1 MILTAS
7 NLTRVLAPVR
17 LAKLMQ
23 KSSRKLLVVLIGL
36 LVLGFVVYRSSG
48 MLRHS
53 EFSGIEMLRAVRSA
67 NPYYLILS
75 LVTIYLCYALRSLRW
90 KVFQQ
95 NLGPSSFWNIYKMTL
110 AGFSALQL
118 LGRPGEPV
126 RPVLLARK
134 EKLPVSGMFGVYL
147 LERIFDFASMAVI
160 AIVALLRFRVDSQS
174 GETARALEK
183 AAKPA
188 ASLLF
193 LGILG
198 ATSLLVYLRF
208 HGTALLE
215 RQLQGWLQAHGWRAK
230 VAGIVME
237 FARGVQTI
245 RSWRDLALAVLYSA
259 VHWFLVLVVY
269 FWVAKSFGGTLSTLS
284 LSDAMLVLA
293 VTLVGSVLQLPGV
306 GGGSQAVSTIA
317 YSRIF
322 LVKTEAA
329 LAASIVLWLITFA
342 ACSLAGV
349 PILIHEGLSLG
360 KLRELAEHEKDAAI
374 ESAAKQGDSVQ

>member
-1 MILTAS
+1 
-7 NLTRVLAPVR
+7 
-17 LAKLMQ
+17 MQ
-23 KSSRKLLVVLIGL
+23 KPSRKLLVVLIGL

-215 RQLQGWLQAHGWRAK
+215 RQLQVWLQAHGWRAK

-349 PILIHEGLSLG
+349 PLLIHEGLSLG
-360 KLRELAEHEKDAAI
+360 RLRELAEHEKEAAI
-374 ESAAKQGDSVQ
+374 ESAAQQGDSAQ

>member
-1 MILTAS
+1 MQ
-7 NLTRVLAPVR
+7 TR
-17 LAKLMQ
+17 
-23 KSSRKLLVVLIGL
+23 SRKLLVVLIGL
-36 LVLGFVVYRSSG
+36 LVLGFVAYRSIG
-48 MLRHS
+48 MLHHS
-53 EFSGIEMLRAVRSA
+53 DFSGAEMLRAVRSA

-75 LVTIYLCYALRSLRW
+75 LVAIYACYALRALRW

-126 RPVLLARK
+126 RPFLLARK

-160 AIVALLRFRVDSQS
+160 ATIALLGFRADAQS
-174 GETARALEK
+174 SETAQALEK
-183 AAKPA
+183 TAKPA
-188 ASLLF
+188 AFFLV
-193 LGILG
+193 LGILV
-198 ATSLLVYLRF
+198 ATALLVYLRF

-215 RQLQGWLQAHGWRAK
+215 RQLQRWLKAHGWRGK
-230 VAGIVME
+230 IAGIVLE

-245 RSWRDLALAVLYSA
+245 RNGRDLLLALFYSA
-259 VHWFLVLVVY
+259 AHWFLVLVIY
-269 FWVAKSFGGTLSTLS
+269 LWVAKSFGGTLGTLS

-293 VTLVGSVLQLPGV
+293 VTLVGSLLQLPGV

-317 YSRIF
+317 YTKIF

-349 PILIHEGLSLG
+349 PLLIREGLSLG
-360 KLRELAEHEKDAAI
+360 KLKEMAEHEKEAAV
-374 ESAAKQGDSVQ
+374 EGAARQGDSAQ

>member
-1 MILTAS
+1 
-7 NLTRVLAPVR
+7 
-17 LAKLMQ
+17 MQ
-23 KSSRKLLVVLIGL
+23 TSSRKLLVVLIGL
-36 LVLGFVVYRSSG
+36 LVVGFVVYRSSG
-48 MLRHS
+48 MIRHS
-53 EFSGIEMLRAVRSA
+53 DFSGTEMLHAVRSA

-75 LVTIYLCYALRSLRW
+75 LATIYACYALRALRW

-126 RPVLLARK
+126 RPLLLARR
-134 EKLPVSGMFGVYL
+134 EKLPISGVFGVYL
-147 LERIFDFASMAVI
+147 LERIFDFAFMALI
-160 AIVALLRFRVDSQS
+160 AIVALLRFHVNSQS
-174 GETARALEK
+174 SETARSLEK

-188 ASLLF
+188 AFFLV
-193 LGILG
+193 LGILA
-198 ATSLLVYLRF
+198 ATALLVFLRF

-215 RQLQGWLQAHGWRAK
+215 RQLQGWLHAHGWRGK
-230 VAGIVME
+230 IAGIVLE

-245 RSWRDLALAVLYSA
+245 RSGRDLSLALFYSA
-259 VHWFLVLVVY
+259 VHWFLVLVIY
-269 FWVAKSFGGTLSTLS
+269 FWVAQSFGSTLGTLS

-293 VTLVGSVLQLPGV
+293 FALVGSLVQLPGV
-306 GGGSQAVSTIA
+306 GGGSQAVTTIA
-317 YSRIF
+317 YTKIF

-349 PILIHEGLSLG
+349 PLLIHEGLSLG
-360 KLRELAEHEKDAAI
+360 KLRELAEHEKEAAM
-374 ESAAKQGDSVQ
+374 EGAAEQGDSAQ

>member
-1 MILTAS
+1 
-7 NLTRVLAPVR
+7 
-17 LAKLMQ
+17 MQ
-23 KSSRKLLVVLIGL
+23 TSSRKLLVVLIGL
-36 LVLGFVVYRSSG
+36 LVVGFVVYRSSG
-48 MLRHS
+48 MLHHS
-53 EFSGIEMLRAVRSA
+53 DFSGKEMLHAVRSA

-75 LVTIYLCYALRSLRW
+75 LFAIYACYALRALRW

-126 RPVLLARK
+126 RPLLLARK

-160 AIVALLRFRVDSQS
+160 AAIALLRFRADGSS
-174 GETARALEK
+174 SETALALEK
-183 AAKPA
+183 TAKPA
-188 ASLLF
+188 AALLV
-193 LGILG
+193 LGVTA
-198 ATSLLVYLRF
+198 ATVLLVYLRF
-208 HGTALLE
+208 HGTALVE
-215 RQLQGWLQAHGWRAK
+215 RQLSGWLQSHGWRGKIAR
-230 VAGIVME
+230 IVLE

-245 RSWRDLALAVLYSA
+245 RSWNDLTLAVFYSA
-259 VHWFLVLVVY
+259 AHWFLVLLIY
-269 FWVAKSFGGTLSTLS
+269 LWVPKSFGGTLGGLR

-293 VTLVGSVLQLPGV
+293 VSLVGSVLQLPGV

-317 YSRIF
+317 YTKIF
-322 LVKTEAA
+322 LVRTEAA

-349 PILIHEGLSLG
+349 PLLIHEGLSLG
-360 KLRELAEHEKDAAI
+360 KLREMAEHEKETAM
-374 ESAAKQGDSVQ
+374 ESAAQQGDSAQ

>member
-1 MILTAS
+1 
-7 NLTRVLAPVR
+7 
-17 LAKLMQ
+17 MQ
-23 KSSRKLLVVLIGL
+23 TSSRKLLVVLIGL
-36 LVLGFVVYRSSG
+36 LVVGFVVYRSSG
-48 MLRHS
+48 MLHHS
-53 EFSGIEMLRAVRSA
+53 DFSGTEMLHAVRSA

-75 LVTIYLCYALRSLRW
+75 LFAIYACYALRALRW

-126 RPVLLARK
+126 RPLLLARK

-160 AIVALLRFRVDSQS
+160 AAIALLRFRADGSS
-174 GETARALEK
+174 SETALALEK

-188 ASLLF
+188 AALLV
-193 LGILG
+193 LGVTA
-198 ATSLLVYLRF
+198 ATVLLVYLRF
-208 HGTALLE
+208 HGTALVE
-215 RQLQGWLQAHGWRAK
+215 RQLSGWLQSHGWRGKIAR
-230 VAGIVME
+230 IVLE

-245 RSWRDLALAVLYSA
+245 RSWNDLTLAVFYSA
-259 VHWFLVLVVY
+259 AHWFLVLLIY
-269 FWVAKSFGGTLSTLS
+269 LWVPKSFGGTLGGLR

-293 VTLVGSVLQLPGV
+293 VSLVGSVLQLPGV

-317 YSRIF
+317 YTKIF
-322 LVKTEAA
+322 LVRTEAA

-349 PILIHEGLSLG
+349 PLLIHEGLSLG
-360 KLRELAEHEKDAAI
+360 KLRDMAEHEKEAAI
-374 ESAAKQGDSVQ
+374 ESAAQQGDSAQ

>member
-1 MILTAS
+1 
-7 NLTRVLAPVR
+7 
-17 LAKLMQ
+17 MQ
-23 KSSRKLLVVLIGL
+23 SSSRKLLVVLIGL

-48 MLRHS
+48 MIRHS
-53 EFSGIEMLRAVRSA
+53 EFSGTEMLCAVRSA
-67 NPYYLILS
+67 NSYYLILS
-75 LVTIYLCYALRSLRW
+75 LIAIYLCYALRSVRW

-126 RPVLLARK
+126 RPFLLARK

-160 AIVALLRFRVDSQS
+160 ATVALLGFRADPQS
-174 GETARALEK
+174 SETARALER

-188 ASLLF
+188 ALF
-193 LGILG
+193 LVLGILA
-198 ATSLLVYLRF
+198 ATALLVYLRF

-215 RQLQGWLQAHGWRAK
+215 RQLQGWLQARGWRGK
-230 VAGIVME
+230 IAGIVLE
-237 FARGVQTI
+237 VARGVQTI
-245 RSWRDLALAVLYSA
+245 RGGRDLTLAVLYSA
-259 VHWFLVLVVY
+259 VHWFLVLVIY
-269 FWVAKSFGGTLSTLS
+269 LWVAKSFGGTLSTLS

-293 VTLVGSVLQLPGV
+293 ITLVGSILQLPGV
-306 GGGSQAVSTIA
+306 GGGSQAASFGVYTKIL
-317 YSRIF
+317 
-322 LVKTEAA
+322 LVKPEAA

-349 PILIHEGLSLG
+349 PLLIHEGLSLG
-360 KLRELAEHEKDAAI
+360 KLKELAEHEKEAAI
-374 ESAAKQGDSVQ
+374 EGAAQQGDSAQ

>member
-1 MILTAS
+1 
-7 NLTRVLAPVR
+7 
-17 LAKLMQ
+17 MQ
-23 KSSRKLLVVLIGL
+23 TSSRKLLVVLIGL
-36 LVLGFVVYRSSG
+36 LVLGFVVYHASG
-48 MLRHS
+48 TIRHS
-53 EFSGIEMLRAVRSA
+53 EFSGAEMLRAVRSA

-75 LVTIYLCYALRSLRW
+75 LITIYLCYALRSLRW

-95 NLGPSSFWNIYKMTL
+95 NLGPSRFWNIYKMTL

-118 LGRPGEPV
+118 LGRPGEPI
-126 RPVLLARK
+126 RPFLLARK

-160 AIVALLRFRVDSQS
+160 AIVALLGFRADAHSS
-174 GETARALEK
+174 ETARALEK
-183 AAKPA
+183 TAKPA
-188 ASLLF
+188 ASLLV
-193 LGILG
+193 LGILA
-198 ATSLLVYLRF
+198 ATALLVYLRL

-215 RQLQGWLQAHGWRAK
+215 RQLQGWLQAHGWRSK
-230 VAGIVME
+230 IAGIVLE

-245 RSWRDLALAVLYSA
+245 RSWRDLTLAALYSA
-259 VHWFLVLVVY
+259 MHWFLVLVIY
-269 FWVAKSFGGTLSTLS
+269 LWVAKSFGGTLGTLS

-293 VTLVGSVLQLPGV
+293 VTLVGSLLQLPGV

-317 YSRIF
+317 YTKIF

-349 PILIHEGLSLG
+349 PLLVHEGFSLG
-360 KLRELAEHEKDAAI
+360 KLREMAEHEKEAAGESPAQQG
-374 ESAAKQGDSVQ
+374 ESAR

>member
-1 MILTAS
+1 
-7 NLTRVLAPVR
+7 
-17 LAKLMQ
+17 MQ
-23 KSSRKLLVVLIGL
+23 TSSRQLLVVLIGL
-36 LVLGFVVYRSSG
+36 LVVGFVVYRSSG

-53 EFSGIEMLRAVRSA
+53 DFSGTEMLHAVRSA

-75 LVTIYLCYALRSLRW
+75 LVAIYACYALRALRW

-126 RPVLLARK
+126 RPLLLARK

-160 AIVALLRFRVDSQS
+160 ATIALLGFRADAQS
-174 GETARALEK
+174 SETAQALAK
-183 AAKPA
+183 TAKPA
-188 ASLLF
+188 ALF
-193 LGILG
+193 LVLGIL
-198 ATSLLVYLRF
+198 TSTALLVYLRIY
-208 HGTALLE
+208 GTALLE
-215 RQLQGWLQAHGWRAK
+215 RKLHGWLQGHGWRGK
-230 VAGIVME
+230 TAGIMLE

-245 RSWRDLALAVLYSA
+245 RSGRDLTLALFYSA
-259 VHWFLVLVVY
+259 VHWFLVLVIY
-269 FWVAKSFGGTLSTLS
+269 LWVAKSFGGTLAALG

-317 YSRIF
+317 YTKIF

-349 PILIHEGLSLG
+349 PLLIHEGLSLG
-360 KLRELAEHEKDAAI
+360 KLKEMAEHEKEAAVKG
-374 ESAAKQGDSVQ
+374 AAKQGDSAQ

>member
-1 MILTAS
+1 
-7 NLTRVLAPVR
+7 
-17 LAKLMQ
+17 MQ
-23 KSSRKLLVVLIGL
+23 TSSRKLLVVLIGL
-36 LVLGFVVYRSSG
+36 LAVGFVVHRSSG
-48 MLRHS
+48 MIHHS
-53 EFSGIEMLRAVRSA
+53 DFSGTEMLHAVRSA

-75 LVTIYLCYALRSLRW
+75 LVAIYACYALRSLRW

-95 NLGPSSFWNIYKMTL
+95 NLGLSSFWNIYKMTL

-126 RPVLLARK
+126 RPFLLARK

-160 AIVALLRFRVDSQS
+160 ATIALLGFRVDGQS
-174 GETARALEK
+174 SETARALEK

-188 ASLLF
+188 ASLLV
-193 LGILG
+193 LGILA
-198 ATSLLVYLRF
+198 ATGLLVYLRF

-215 RQLQGWLQAHGWRAK
+215 RQLQGWLQAHGWRSK
-230 VAGIVME
+230 IAGIVLE

-259 VHWFLVLVVY
+259 VHWFLVLVIY
-269 FWVAKSFGGTLSTLS
+269 FLVAKSFGGTLGTLS

-293 VTLVGSVLQLPGV
+293 VTLVGSLLQLPGV

-317 YSRIF
+317 YTKIF

-349 PILIHEGLSLG
+349 PLLIHEGLSLG
-360 KLRELAEHEKDAAI
+360 KLREMAKHEKEAAI
-374 ESAAKQGDSVQ
+374 EGAAQQGDSAQ

>member
-1 MILTAS
+1 
-7 NLTRVLAPVR
+7 
-17 LAKLMQ
+17 MQ

-53 EFSGIEMLRAVRSA
+53 EFSGAEMLRAVRSA

-75 LVTIYLCYALRSLRW
+75 LITIYVCYALRSLRW

-126 RPVLLARK
+126 RPILLARK
-134 EKLPVSGMFGVYL
+134 EKLPISGMFGIYL

-160 AIVALLRFRVDSQS
+160 AIVALLRFRADATSS
-174 GETARALEK
+174 ETARAMAK
-183 AAKPA
+183 AARPA
-188 ASLLF
+188 ASLLL
-193 LGILG
+193 LGILA

-215 RQLQGWLQAHGWRAK
+215 RQLQGWLQAHGWRGK
-230 VAGIVME
+230 IAGILLD

-245 RSWRDLALAVLYSA
+245 RSWGDLAFAVLYSA
-259 VHWFLVLVVY
+259 VHWFLVLVIY
-269 FWVAKSFGGTLSTLS
+269 YWVANSFGGTLGTLS
-284 LSDAMLVLA
+284 FSDAMLVLA

-317 YSRIF
+317 YTKIF
-322 LVKTEAA
+322 LVKTETA

-349 PILIHEGLSLG
+349 PLLVHEGLSLG
-360 KLRELAEHEKDAAI
+360 KLRELAEHEKEAAI
-374 ESAAKQGDSVQ
+374 ESAVQRGDSAQ